1 MEFEAEIDPCPCSC
15 IVSKIARTKAKL
27 GTFWYQMHAQGV
39 RAGGIFR
46 EIGALRD
53 PARGS
58 ITDAGVLVLL
68 VARAANG
75 PLLLFRAFTAFGF
88 GCVIGGNGGGLTRWV
103 WDGVYVLAWEA
114 SVGIGTP
121 LVDRFLRR
129 F

>member
-1 MEFEAEIDPCPCSC
+1 MEFEAEIDPYPCTC
-15 IVSKIARTKAKL
+15 IVPKIARTKAKL
-27 GTFWYQMHAQGV
+27 GTFWHQMHAQGV

-58 ITDAGVLVLL
+58 ITDSRVLVLL
-68 VARAANG
+68 VARAANR
-75 PLLLFRAFTAFGF
+75 PLLLFRTFTAFRF
-88 GCVIGGNGGGLTRWV
+88 GCVVGGIGGGFARWV
-103 WDGVYVLAWEA
+103 WDGVYVLASEA

-121 LVDRFLRR
+121 LVDRFLGR